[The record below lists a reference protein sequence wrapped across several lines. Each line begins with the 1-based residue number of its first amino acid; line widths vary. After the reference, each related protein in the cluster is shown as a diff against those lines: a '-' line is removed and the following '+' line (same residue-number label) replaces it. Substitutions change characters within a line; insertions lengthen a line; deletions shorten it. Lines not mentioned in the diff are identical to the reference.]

1 MSPSD
6 IEAMIAKAV
15 QHIADGYEVVIY
27 GTDGSILYGPKN
39 KEEIRKRATV
49 NTITDVNSA
58 AFKAANCTDR
68 LERAKQLY
76 WNRQKKKQF

>member
-6 IEAMIAKAV
+6 IETMMAKAV

-27 GTDGSILYGPKN
+27 GTEGSILYGPKN
-39 KEEIRKRATV
+39 KEEIRKRAAV
-49 NTITDVNSA
+49 NTIIGVNSA
-58 AFKAANCTDR
+58 AFRAANCADR

-76 WNRQKKKQF
+76 WNRQKKEQF